1 METAHTQLNRDAI
14 SELIV
19 KITQMRKPVQMFT
32 FLMIVNRSLGMMI
45 VDGMRS
51 LKTVLIGKSLIKKIL
66 GLISITLEN
75 IYGFKRIMRISK
87 PPPLELS
94 VQFIKTQEVIVH

>member
-1 METAHTQLNRDAI
+1 MNRDAI

-19 KITQMRKPVQMFT
+19 KITQMRKVVQMFT
-32 FLMIVNRSLGMMI
+32 FLMIANRSPVMMI

-66 GLISITLEN
+66 G
-75 IYGFKRIMRISK
+75 
-87 PPPLELS
+87 
-94 VQFIKTQEVIVH
+94 

>member
-1 METAHTQLNRDAI
+1 MNRDAI

-19 KITQMRKPVQMFT
+19 KITQMRKVAPMFT
-32 FLMIVNRSLGMMI
+32 FLMIANRSLVMMI

-66 GLISITLEN
+66 G
-75 IYGFKRIMRISK
+75 
-87 PPPLELS
+87 
-94 VQFIKTQEVIVH
+94 